1 MAKTKKRPLSPE
13 EKLLRGY
20 QRKLT
25 VEAIIKSLVLALIA
39 GFMLCILVSII
50 SFATKFNA
58 LWISLGVWAAATAG
72 LSVLFY
78 FKIFRTTLDKTAS
91 RMDGM
96 GLDERVITMIE
107 FAGSDNVIAQAQ
119 RRDTAEILQS
129 VTPKHMKFA
138 KTKIF
143 IVLASCLAAIA
154 VAAVPMMVVST
165 VQAVAYEK
173 EQAEAAA
180 KGEEE
185 PELSEEDKIIKQML
199 EDLRQEIADAKIQKP
214 LRDKLNGMV
223 DDLEKS
229 LKPTDS
235 KEVKIAK
242 ISETAQ
248 KIHKILQN
256 DIPYQLQQHDTT
268 TELGKALDTG
278 DIKKIE
284 SAFEKMYDSIHVLAG
299 QQKYDQLKQTAE
311 DILQSIDDAEAVDE
325 DLKDAL
331 EKLAKAFLAAIP
343 PPPEQGGEEP
353 KTDDEVD
360 QAVQDAIQEALG
372 SIKDNKDDI
381 DQLDKDIQGTI
392 SDALESLGQE
402 TPDPEEEE
410 KKDDETGDTDVS
422 PSNPNIDG
430 ELVYDSVIDG
440 KTEYDKVYDKYE
452 REALE
457 QLLASGNLTDEE
469 RQIIEN
475 YIGLLKPTEGDNNG

>member
-91 RMDGM
+91 RVDGM

-107 FAGSDNVIAQAQ
+107 FAGSDNVIAKAQ

-229 LKPTDS
+229 LKSTDS

-284 SAFEKMYDSIHVLAG
+284 AAFEKMYDSIHVLASE
-299 QQKYDQLKQTAE
+299 QKYDQLKQTAE

-353 KTDDEVD
+353 KSDDEVD

-410 KKDDETGDTDVS
+410 KKDEETGDTDVS

-440 KTEYDKVYDKYE
+440 KTEYDKVYGKYE